1 MALTVSSRGGC
12 ARGRE
17 RERERERKKARELS
31 GESEIERKLDLLS
44 DPTCRNRCGCGRKG
58 GRERRVLFFFFMST
72 RKAENFCQ
80 QQKVKVFKNIV
91 EKQKKCWLVWKVRFR
106 RCWFF
111 AALTNFTF
119 CDSNFCSTG
128 FTEIA
133 RCFRDLK
140 FFLTFDG
147 RRRKVKYSSEK
158 SAPVL
163 LPLNLCDYEWIKYCW
178 ELFEN
183 EYRRLN

>member
-1 MALTVSSRGGC
+1 MALSMTSRGGC

-44 DPTCRNRCGCGRKG
+44 DPTCRNRCGCGREGG

-91 EKQKKCWLVWKVRFR
+91 EKQKKV
-106 RCWFF
+106 
-111 AALTNFTF
+111 LTCLKSEIPSVLIF
-119 CDSNFCSTG
+119 CCS
-128 FTEIA
+128 
-133 RCFRDLK
+133 DK
-140 FFLTFDG
+140 FYFL
-147 RRRKVKYSSEK
+147 
-158 SAPVL
+158 
-163 LPLNLCDYEWIKYCW
+163 
-178 ELFEN
+178 
-183 EYRRLN
+183 